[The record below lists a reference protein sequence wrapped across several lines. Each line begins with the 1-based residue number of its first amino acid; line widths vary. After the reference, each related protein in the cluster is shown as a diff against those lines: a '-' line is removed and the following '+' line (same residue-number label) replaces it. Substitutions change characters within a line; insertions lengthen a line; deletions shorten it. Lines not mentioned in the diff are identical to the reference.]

1 MPSITIR
8 QLDES
13 VKKRLRLRAA
23 RHGTS
28 MEDEARRILRAAV
41 ADDEASGPDL
51 ARAIRRRFEPLGG
64 VELELPSR
72 EPMREGVVAVAPQ

>member
-1 MPSITIR
+1 MASITIR

-28 MEDEARRILRAAV
+28 MEDEARRILRAALSDPG
-41 ADDEASGPDL
+41 AETLDL
-51 ARAIRRRFEPLGG
+51 AQSIRRRFEPLGG
-64 VELELPSR
+64 VELELPPRELIR
-72 EPMREGVVAVAPQ
+72 EPPDPRR